1 VNPFTDVLRWKP
13 DLECNAEDRIIE
25 NEGFPMTVK
34 IADQLRI
41 LAVLAA
47 IIAGAIAVGV
57 APTLLAAL

>member
-1 VNPFTDVLRWKP
+1 
-13 DLECNAEDRIIE
+13 
-25 NEGFPMTVK
+25 MTVK

-47 IIAGAIAVGV
+47 IIAGAIVVGI